1 MNSDP
6 LSSSP
11 AEVVLSRTL
20 NSPVERVWRALTSA
34 EALQKWSFPIKAFR
48 PEVGFEF
55 GFTVEHKGVSYV
67 HLCRVVEAVPNRRI
81 AYTWRYE
88 GHPGDSLVSF
98 ELAAEGDQTRV
109 TLRHTGLDTFPK
121 LPDFARENFLAGWT
135 DLLGVYLKKFVEDPG
150 AETASEIINTRLVR
164 ASRQAVWDQ
173 HADPAKLALWW
184 GPKDFTNT
192 FETFEFRAGGR
203 WRFVMHAPD
212 GKDWPN
218 EKEFSEIVPL
228 ERISFAHVAAEHRF
242 RMTLSFADEAGGT
255 RITWSM
261 KFESAEEYER
271 LKDFIAT
278 ANEQNLD
285 RLEARLKAAPET
297 VANESVHLPSADN
310 EIIIARVFD
319 APREL
324 VWRAFT
330 DPKHVVNWWGP
341 NGFTTEIETME
352 VRPGGVWKHTMI
364 GPDGARYPNK
374 SIFKE
379 VVAPERISYSHG
391 GGREDGEA
399 PGATFV
405 ATWTFEALGPKQ
417 TRLTGRMVF
426 PTAEIRDVV
435 VRHYG
440 AIEGGKQTLGRLA
453 AYLPAVAA

>member
-6 LSSSP
+6 SSSP
-11 AEVVLSRTL
+11 AEVVLTRTL
-20 NSPVERVWRALTSA
+20 NAPVERVWRALTSA

-48 PEVGFEF
+48 PEAGFEF
-55 GFTVEHKGVSYV
+55 DFAVEHKGKTYV
-67 HLCRVVEAVPNRRI
+67 HLCRVTEAVPNKRI
-81 AYTWRYE
+81 AYTWRYQ
-88 GHPGDSLVSF
+88 GHAGDSLVTF
-98 ELAAEGDQTRV
+98 DLAAEGEHTRV
-109 TLRHTGLDTFPK
+109 TLRHTGLETFPK

-135 DLLGVYLKKFVEDPG
+135 DLLGVYLRKFVEEP
-150 AETASEIINTRLVR
+150 TANEIVNTRLVR
-164 ASRQAVWDQ
+164 ASRQAVWNQ
-173 HADPAKLALWW
+173 HADPEKLALWW

-192 FETFEFRAGGR
+192 FETFEFRTGGR

-218 EKEFSEIVPL
+218 EKEFTEIVPL
-228 ERISFAHVAAEHRF
+228 ERISFVHLEKTHRF
-242 RMTLSFADEAGGT
+242 TMTLSFAEEAGGT

-261 KFESAEEYER
+261 VFESAEEYAR

-285 RLEARLKAAPET
+285 RLEARLNAASENT
-297 VANESVHLPSADN
+297 MNESVHLPSADN
-310 EIIIARVFD
+310 EIVISRVFD

-324 VWRAFT
+324 VWRAFI

-341 NGFTTEIETME
+341 NGFTTEIETMD
-352 VRPGGVWKHTMI
+352 VRPGGVWKHVMI

-379 VVAPERISYSHG
+379 IVAPERISYSHG
-391 GGREDGEA
+391 GGREDGES

-405 ATWTFEALGPKQ
+405 ATWTFEALEPKK

-435 VRHYG
+435 VKHYG

-453 AYLPAVAA
+453 AYLPKVYA